1 MIIGLFKN
9 PANFYLIHKQDLIQ
23 KVRKKIMTE
32 TEKRAHKLRLYEKCK
47 NIIEDRIA
55 AIRMAMNDAQAS
67 ANSEEK
73 SSAGDKYETSRAM
86 SHLEKDMHAKQL
98 SASMKEIESLLS
110 VDCNQ
115 LYIAAQKGSFVTC
128 EKISFFIA
136 AGLGKITFENE
147 IIFLVSPAA
156 PVSKILS
163 GKRARDTIIFNKEE
177 YIIRD
182 VY

>member
-1 MIIGLFKN
+1 
-9 PANFYLIHKQDLIQ
+9 
-23 KVRKKIMTE
+23 MTA
-32 TEKRAHKLRLYEKCK
+32 TEKRAHKLRLHKKCK
-47 NIIEDRIA
+47 DIIENRIA

-98 SASMKEIESLLS
+98 SASLKEIESLLS

-115 LYIAAQKGSFVTC
+115 LYNVAQKGSLVTC

-147 IIFLVSPAA
+147 TIFLVSPVA
-156 PVSKILS
+156 PLSKILY
-163 GKRARDTIIFNKEE
+163 GKKVRDTITFNKEV